1 MPWLILFLS
10 AVLEAVWATALGASD
25 GLSKPVASVVFF
37 TALILSMIGLSR
49 AAKHIPIGV
58 AYAVWTGTGAALTVT
73 WAMAT
78 GGEAASTLKVLFL
91 IGIIGCIAGLKLS
104 KPSPTGNAARPSG
117 TEDRPDSAAAPNRTP

>member
-1 MPWLILFLS
+1 MPWLILFVS
-10 AVLEAVWATALGASD
+10 AVLEAIWATALGASD

-37 TALILSMIGLSR
+37 VALILSMIGLSL
-49 AAKHIPIGV
+49 AAKRIPIGV
-58 AYAVWTGTGAALTVT
+58 AYAVWTGTGAALTVA

-104 KPSPTGNAARPSG
+104 KPGPTGDDTGPSDA
-117 TEDRPDSAAAPNRTP
+117 EDGLGDIAAPNRTP

>member
-1 MPWLILFLS
+1 MILFVS

-25 GLSKPVASVVFF
+25 GLSQPVESVVFF
-37 TALILSMIGLSR
+37 IALVLSMIGLSR

-58 AYAVWTGTGAALTVT
+58 AYAVWTGTGAALTVA

-78 GGEAASTLKVLFL
+78 GGEDASALKVLFL

-104 KPSPTGNAARPSG
+104 KPSPAGKNPRPSG
-117 TEDRPDSAAAPNRTP
+117 TENPPDDAATPPQAR

>member
-1 MPWLILFLS
+1 MPWVILFVS

-25 GLSKPVASVVFF
+25 GLSEPVASVVFF
-37 TALILSMIGLSR
+37 IAVVLSMIGLSR

-78 GGEAASTLKVLFL
+78 GTEEASVLKVLFL
-91 IGIIGCIAGLKLS
+91 AGIIGCIAGLRLS
-104 KPSPTGNAARPSG
+104 KPGPPGNGPAPRSP
-117 TEDRPDSAAAPNRTP
+117 EDRPDTAAAPQQTP

>member
-1 MPWLILFLS
+1 MILFVS

-25 GLSKPVASVVFF
+25 GLSEPVASVVFF
-37 TALILSMIGLSR
+37 VALVLSMIGLSR

-58 AYAVWTGTGAALTVT
+58 AYAVWTGTGAALTVA

-91 IGIIGCIAGLKLS
+91 VGVIGCIAGLKLS
-104 KPSPTGNAARPSG
+104 KPSPTGGRSRPG
-117 TEDRPDSAAAPNRTP
+117 DAEDRSDDAAAPDRTP

>member
-1 MPWLILFLS
+1 MILFVS

-25 GLSKPVASVVFF
+25 GLSQPVESVVFF
-37 TALILSMIGLSR
+37 IALVLSMIGLSR

-58 AYAVWTGTGAALTVT
+58 AYAVWTGTGAALTVA

-78 GGEAASTLKVLFL
+78 GGEEASALKVLFL

-104 KPSPTGNAARPSG
+104 KPSPAGKKPRPSG
-117 TEDRPDSAAAPNRTP
+117 TENLPDDAATPPQAT